1 MTQQP
6 VAGRG
11 EEQWQVVDEGWG
23 RKAVDFATLNEPAN
37 CREYVTMHH
46 RLDVGADDRLLDVAC
61 GSGLAVELATLR
73 GARCA
78 GIDASPR
85 LLAIARERNPE
96 ADLRMGDMNA
106 LPWDDGSF
114 DVVTSFR
121 GIWGTTP
128 GAVAETFRVLAPGGR
143 LGITVWGHI
152 KVSPGAW
159 AFAPFTLA
167 SEPKV
172 QNQAAMVALG
182 RPGVGEAL
190 LAESGF
196 VEVQRIEVPFIFEFS
211 DPETFARSMAST
223 GPAFEAIQAVGEPS
237 FREAAIQIAQE
248 RTQEGLPLR
257 APIALVGYLAVKP
270 ALGRSGAQDGTQ
282 NRAAPATAGFLAAP
296 PETPATRRLF
306 DEDLAGMG
314 YVMNSSRLWA
324 HHPLALR
331 ALSDLL
337 EETTRAGS
345 LSFRQ
350 RAVLVASAAAAL
362 GDSYCSLAWGKKLA
376 EASSPEVAA
385 AVIDGGTE
393 GLEDDE
399 KVLASWARQVVRDP
413 NAITSDEVETL
424 RKAGF
429 DDGQIFAI
437 TVYVAL
443 RLAFAT
449 VNDALGAVPDSELS
463 AGVPQEIR
471 SAVSFGRGAD
481 QGRDE
486 E

>member
-6 VAGRG
+6 MAGRN

-23 RKAVDFATLNEPAN
+23 RKAVDFSTLGEPTN
-37 CREYVTMHH
+37 CREYVSMHH
-46 RLDVGADDRLLDVAC
+46 RLGVGADDRLLDVGC

-85 LLAIARERNPE
+85 LLAIARERSPD

-106 LPWDDGSF
+106 LPWANGSF

-128 GAVAETFRVLAPGGR
+128 GAVAEAFRVLVPGGR

-159 AFAPFTLA
+159 VFAPFTLA
-167 SEPKV
+167 AEPKV

-190 LAESGF
+190 LAECGF
-196 VEVQRIEVPFIFEFS
+196 VEVERIEVPFVFEFS
-211 DPETFARSMAST
+211 DPETFARALASM
-223 GPAFEAIQAVGEPS
+223 GPAFEAIQAVGESS
-237 FREAAIQIAQE
+237 FRDAAVQIARE
-248 RTQEGLPLR
+248 RVQEGLPLR

-270 ALGRSGAQDGTQ
+270 ALNRSGTHGESRNEAV
-282 NRAAPATAGFLAAP
+282 PVSVGFLAAP
-296 PETPATRRLF
+296 PETPETRRLF
-306 DEDLAGMG
+306 DDDLSGMG

-324 HHPLALR
+324 HQPA
-331 ALSDLL
+331 ALSALSGLL

-350 RAVLVASAAAAL
+350 RAVLVTSAAAAL
-362 GDSYCSLAWGKKLA
+362 GDSYCSLAWGTKLA
-376 EASSPEVAA
+376 AAARPDVAA
-385 AVIDGGTE
+385 AVIDGRTD

-399 KVLASWARQVVRDP
+399 KALATWARQVVRDP
-413 NAITSDEVETL
+413 NGITNDEVEAL

-437 TVYVAL
+437 TAYVAL

-449 VNDALGAVPDSELS
+449 VNDALGALPDNELS
-463 AGVPQEIR
+463 AGVPREVR
-471 SAVSFGRGAD
+471 SAVTFGRGAD
-481 QGRDE
+481 FAQDKG
-486 E
+486 

>member
-23 RKAVDFATLNEPAN
+23 RKAVDFATLSEPAN

-46 RLDVGADDRLLDVAC
+46 RMSVGAGDRLLDVGC

-85 LLAIARERNPE
+85 LLAIARERSPD
-96 ADLRMGDMNA
+96 ADLRMGDMNS
-106 LPWDDGSF
+106 LPWADESF

-128 GAVAETFRVLAPGGR
+128 KAVAEAFRVLAPEGR

-190 LAESGF
+190 LAECGF
-196 VEVQRIEVPFIFEFS
+196 VEVERIEVPFVFEFS
-211 DPETFARSMAST
+211 DPETYARAMAST

-237 FREAAIQIAQE
+237 FLEAATQIASE
-248 RTQEGLPLR
+248 RVREGLPLR
-257 APIALVGYLAVKP
+257 APIALVGYLATKP
-270 ALGRSGAQDGTQ
+270 EKGYLGSQYASPDE
-282 NRAAPATAGFLAAP
+282 AASTRAGFLGAA
-296 PETPATRRLF
+296 PETP
-306 DEDLAGMG
+306 E
-314 YVMNSSRLWA
+314 SR
-324 HHPLALR
+324 
-331 ALSDLL
+331 
-337 EETTRAGS
+337 
-345 LSFRQ
+345 
-350 RAVLVASAAAAL
+350 VL
-362 GDSYCSLAWGKKLA
+362 
-376 EASSPEVAA
+376 
-385 AVIDGGTE
+385 
-393 GLEDDE
+393 
-399 KVLASWARQVVRDP
+399 
-413 NAITSDEVETL
+413 
-424 RKAGF
+424 
-429 DDGQIFAI
+429 
-437 TVYVAL
+437 
-443 RLAFAT
+443 
-449 VNDALGAVPDSELS
+449 
-463 AGVPQEIR
+463 
-471 SAVSFGRGAD
+471 
-481 QGRDE
+481 
-486 E
+486 